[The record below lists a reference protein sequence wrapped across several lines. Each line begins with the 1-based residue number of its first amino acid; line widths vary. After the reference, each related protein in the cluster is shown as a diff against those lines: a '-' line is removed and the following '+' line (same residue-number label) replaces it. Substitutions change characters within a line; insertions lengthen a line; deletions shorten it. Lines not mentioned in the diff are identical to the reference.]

1 MKAISCSLLRQSIT
15 ALLAASLMSAAHAAP
30 LLIERQG
37 SFSAGGTKIGD
48 ADKGHLSCDHG
59 FVEYQIPAHARKT
72 ALLLWHSS
80 SVAVWQNRWDG
91 GEGFQSIFLRRGF
104 PIYLW
109 DGPRVGRANWGCE
122 SYTYKAAPGRD
133 EGNFKAWRLG
143 PDYPNWYPGIQFPA
157 NDPVAWEQAT
167 RARYDEVDTVENAL
181 LQADAAAAAI
191 DRIGPTVLVTNS
203 GGGLRAQ
210 LAALK
215 SDNVKAIVAYE
226 SPGFVF
232 PEGQGVAAGKGPF
245 GPITVPLKEFKR
257 LTRFPIQFVYGDNI
271 EKSANWSAA
280 YKMCQKFVAAVN
292 ANGGKA
298 EILLLPSVGLHGNTH
313 LPFADLNNVA
323 VADLLSDFLKRHKLD
338 RR

>member
-1 MKAISCSLLRQSIT
+1 MNGNKGLHRYWSIA
-15 ALLAASLMSAAHAAP
+15 ALVAASICGAAQAAP
-30 LLIERQG
+30 VLIERQG
-37 SFSAGGTKIGD
+37 SFSAGGAKIGD
-48 ADKGHLSCDHG
+48 SEKGHLSCDHG

-72 ALLLWHSS
+72 AMLLWHSS

-91 GEGFQSIFLRRGF
+91 GEGFQSIFLSRGF

-109 DGPRVGRANWGCE
+109 DGPRVGRANWGCAP
-122 SYTYKAAPGRD
+122 YTYKALPGRD
-133 EGNFKAWRLG
+133 EGNFTAWRLG
-143 PDYPNWYPGIQFPA
+143 PSYPNWYPGIQFPID
-157 NDPVAWEQAT
+157 DPQAWEQAT
-167 RARYDEVDTVENAL
+167 RARYDEFDTVDNAL

-203 GGGLRAQ
+203 GAGLRAQ

-215 SDNVKAIVAYE
+215 SDNVKGIVAYE

-232 PEGQGVAAGKGPF
+232 PEGGEVEAGKGPF
-245 GPITVPLKEFKR
+245 GPITVPLEEFKR

-271 EKSANWSAA
+271 EKSTNWSAA
-280 YKMCQKFVAAVN
+280 YRMCQKFVAAVN
-292 ANGGKA
+292 AHGGKA
-298 EILLLPSVGLHGNTH
+298 EILLLPSVGLKGNTH

-323 VADLLSDFLKRHKLD
+323 VADQLSAFLKRNKLD